1 MEKPPGLPALLPARP
16 GTVPHRRAMTMGLL
30 TVLAPMLTPVLVLT
44 GWSAVVE
51 RSAAEARLQD
61 AADALTRMVEG
72 DLATVADSL
81 AMAVRLGSLP
91 NDPERFR
98 APAQRLRDARPGW
111 RSVFLATPYAQ
122 VMIDSEGVPAAQP
135 PYAATVRT
143 AIVEGRAAVSGRLGE
158 PALLAVAL
166 PLMRDGMVEAVVG
179 ATLAADRWSAAPLPE
194 GWRGIL
200 LDQEGRT
207 LVGTAPTWLAG
218 PSLEPGIARGP
229 DAQGEDL
236 TVAVRRSARNGWTV
250 VVAAPTEPLRAPLR
264 RRLWMMGGLTL
275 GCLAF
280 AGFALHRLVRRTH
293 LRGS

>member
-1 MEKPPGLPALLPARP
+1 MEKPPALPALLPAPP
-16 GTVPHRRAMTMGLL
+16 GTMPHRRAMAMGLL
-30 TVLAPMLTPVLVLT
+30 TVLAPMLAPVLVLT

-111 RSVFLATPYAQ
+111 RSVFLATSYAQ
-122 VMIDSEGVPAAQP
+122 VLMDSEGVPAAQP

-158 PALLAVAL
+158 PVLLAVAL
-166 PLMRDGMVEAVVG
+166 PLMRDGMVELASIGAAISCPISESSEDRMAVTAKLGAFKTSMLQDVEAGRPIEIEALLGAPREIARTRNIATPALDRLYG
-179 ATLAADRWSAAPLPE
+179 ATK
-194 GWRGIL
+194 L
-200 LDQEGRT
+200 LSDSPTRPPTTTRRPSPPSRSPVQRT
-207 LVGTAPTWLAG
+207 RQ
-218 PSLEPGIARGP
+218 SRFAR
-229 DAQGEDL
+229 
-236 TVAVRRSARNGWTV
+236 
-250 VVAAPTEPLRAPLR
+250 
-264 RRLWMMGGLTL
+264 
-275 GCLAF
+275 
-280 AGFALHRLVRRTH
+280 HRYPRTKP
-293 LRGS
+293 